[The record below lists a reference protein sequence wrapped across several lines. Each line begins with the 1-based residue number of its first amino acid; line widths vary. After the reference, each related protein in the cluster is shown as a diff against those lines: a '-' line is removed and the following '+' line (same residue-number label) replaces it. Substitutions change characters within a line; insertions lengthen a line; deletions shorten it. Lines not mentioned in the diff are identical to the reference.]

1 MLPAAIYI
9 YIFISL
15 CVTRVFFQADVLGC
29 GERPGLQRQAVSSHP
44 FPAPLPKS
52 APFLPPNPQNPG
64 AESLWGFE
72 GYPEQGVGGGCPT
85 PSPILGI
92 PSSPLFSPDSP
103 PLPGRSPLSS
113 LPLSFLPVS
122 CCIPAFF
129 SLSFSPSFPSPL
141 PCHPSRFSPLRPP
154 SPPFSFLLPN
164 HPPRQPYKL
173 RNQNF
178 QGFTSSEPGLLFFFP
193 PSSGR
198 KVGKHSPWAPV
209 TCSEAYRCCV
219 PERMGEERGGMPPSL
234 FPRLSPQGWL
244 SQADAPM
251 PRERGSEAGGEG
263 TWEGGGRAAA
273 PPSQSSPRQ
282 GDQRK

>member
-1 MLPAAIYI
+1 M
-9 YIFISL
+9 
-15 CVTRVFFQADVLGC
+15 LGC
-29 GERPGLQRQAVSSHP
+29 GGRPGLQRRAVSSHP
-44 FPAPLPKS
+44 LPAPCPKVLPFFLQTPKIQALKACGAS
-52 APFLPPNPQNPG
+52 RGIQSRVWEGGAPL
-64 AESLWGFE
+64 
-72 GYPEQGVGGGCPT
+72 

-92 PSSPLFSPDSP
+92 PSSPHFFPDCPPSLARLPSPRSRFPSSRFPVSFLPSSPFLFRHPSRLHCLATP
-103 PLPGRSPLSS
+103 PASPLSDH
-113 LPLSFLPVS
+113 PLHP
-122 CCIPAFF
+122 
-129 SLSFSPSFPSPL
+129 FPSAPEPPTPPAL
-141 PCHPSRFSPLRPP
+141 QTEESKLSRI
-154 SPPFSFLLPN
+154 
-164 HPPRQPYKL
+164 Y
-173 RNQNF
+173 
-178 QGFTSSEPGLLFFFP
+178 LFRTRVIIFFP

-219 PERMGEERGGMPPSL
+219 PERTGEERGGMPPSV